1 MQPLT
6 ATGLSAAS
14 SVAPSLSSSST
25 SLKLKHSFA
34 SRPATSAS
42 SSSSVPFLLDPPK
55 KKQTSFLRKSKDGGE
70 SGVSSGLGKARC
82 IWVGL
87 PKTFLSLYDFE
98 FKAGGAQPDFERLHA
113 NRDFAQAAEVLE
125 GYMCVCLSPSTTA
138 CWRNVLLRFAVRRR
152 FGEDSPEEQSA
163 ATQLVVY
170 CLQTCTR
177 QMAPYADD
185 AAFGTGDGGP
195 SAAPNKNLKQST
207 LGLIAPLVQRA
218 CDGVQPFALPCIDL
232 PSLRTWS
239 RVVACTFYYLKA
251 KYALALS
258 WARRAL
264 KHEVRQGLVAALGAQ
279 VGCCLSALS
288 KSEEA
293 LQCFKS
299 SAAIL
304 QTCEGAAEQRAHATA
319 MIVNAG
325 WQEMSLLRYSDAMR
339 SSDLAFASAS
349 TLQLPP
355 TSTLMRCVANLS
367 ATAAERCA
375 MVERVPLERV
385 PTRRSSSTRP
395 VTPLDPVMRSVADKL
410 SWGSGSPSWTP
421 PCDDAKRA
429 AGLIKRLMVSKGSF
443 PLGMALDIAMQ
454 SIENRKGPVPVQSPA
469 PAPVSFLSGSAGR
482 FGLMGNSSSSS
493 IISSPPRSAVA
504 GVGASAG
511 SSARIQ
517 SPARANPSVSEAA
530 GAAAAVVAE
539 SFAPSPLPTVPAA
552 SYPSPSSSRPTGRH
566 EPPLPSASNPS
577 MLPSSHGRQAA
588 LATAPASAG
597 HGLRA
602 RNTTRMR
609 ASGGALVKG
618 NHSDDG
624 GSQSSAR
631 LQQQVRSSSSS
642 SSNMAIFL
650 TMRSCF

>member
-1 MQPLT
+1 VLAQY
-6 ATGLSAAS
+6 
-14 SVAPSLSSSST
+14 
-25 SLKLKHSFA
+25 
-34 SRPATSAS
+34 
-42 SSSSVPFLLDPPK
+42 
-55 KKQTSFLRKSKDGGE
+55 
-70 SGVSSGLGKARC
+70 
-82 IWVGL
+82 
-87 PKTFLSLYDFE
+87 KTVTFR
-98 FKAGGAQPDFERLHA
+98 G
-113 NRDFAQAAEVLE
+113 
-125 GYMCVCLSPSTTA
+125 
-138 CWRNVLLRFAVRRR
+138 RFAVRRR

-185 AAFGTGDGGP
+185 AAFGGGGP
-195 SAAPNKNLKQST
+195 SAAPNKNLKQGT
-207 LGLIAPLVQRA
+207 LALLAPLVQRA
-218 CDGVQPFALPCIDL
+218 CDSVQPFALPCIDL

-264 KHEVRQGLVAALGAQ
+264 KHEMRQGLVAALGAQ

-299 SAAIL
+299 AAAIL
-304 QTCEGAAEQRAHATA
+304 QTCEGTAEQRTHATA
-319 MIVNAG
+319 MVVNAG
-325 WQEMSLLRYSDAMR
+325 WQEMSMLRYSEAMR
-339 SSDLAFASAS
+339 LSDAAFASAS

-355 TSTLMRCVANLS
+355 TSFLMRCVAHLS

-395 VTPLDPVMRSVADKL
+395 VTPLDPVMRGVADKL

-454 SIENRKGPVPVQSPA
+454 SIESRKGLAAASAPVSLPGPA
-469 PAPVSFLSGSAGR
+469 PASFIAASAGR
-482 FGLMGNSSSSS
+482 LGVVGSGGSSG
-493 IISSPPRSAVA
+493 SPPRVAVA
-504 GVGASAG
+504 AGAGGGSAPSQLPANANASVSAG
-511 SSARIQ
+511 GGS
-517 SPARANPSVSEAA
+517 
-530 GAAAAVVAE
+530 AAAAVAADA
-539 SFAPSPLPTVPAA
+539 FAPSPLPAA
-552 SYPSPSSSRPTGRH
+552 AAAPTPSPSSLRPAARH
-566 EPPLPSASNPS
+566 QSPLAPKQSPS
-577 MLPSSHGRQAA
+577 MLQQSPSMFPSPHGHQ
-588 LATAPASAG
+588 TAPAAAAACAG
-597 HGLRA
+597 QGLRA

-609 ASGGALVKG
+609 AAGGALVKHNG
-618 NHSDDG
+618 GGGDDG
-624 GSQSSAR
+624 GSVSSAR
-631 LQQQVRSSSSS
+631 LQQQVGSSSGSS
-642 SSNMAIFL
+642 SGGGGSSRGAWFCNICTWQVSRRVQGATSL
-650 TMRSCF
+650 T

>member
-1 MQPLT
+1 M
-6 ATGLSAAS
+6 
-14 SVAPSLSSSST
+14 
-25 SLKLKHSFA
+25 
-34 SRPATSAS
+34 
-42 SSSSVPFLLDPPK
+42 
-55 KKQTSFLRKSKDGGE
+55 
-70 SGVSSGLGKARC
+70 
-82 IWVGL
+82 
-87 PKTFLSLYDFE
+87 
-98 FKAGGAQPDFERLHA
+98 
-113 NRDFAQAAEVLE
+113 
-125 GYMCVCLSPSTTA
+125 
-138 CWRNVLLRFAVRRR
+138 RRR
-152 FGEDSPEEQSA
+152 FGEGSPEEQSA

-185 AAFGTGDGGP
+185 AAFGNGSGGP

-207 LGLIAPLVQRA
+207 LALIAPLVQRA

-251 KYALALS
+251 KHALALS

-264 KHEVRQGLVAALGAQ
+264 KHEMRQGLVAALGAQ
-279 VGCCLSALS
+279 VGCCLSALC

-325 WQEMSLLRYSDAMR
+325 WQEMSLLRYSEAMR

-355 TSTLMRCVANLS
+355 TSALMRCVAHLS

-454 SIENRKGPVPVQSPA
+454 SIEGRKVPAAAALPAASLGPAHVPF
-469 PAPVSFLSGSAGR
+469 VSASGGR
-482 FGLMGNSSSSS
+482 LGFASSSSS
-493 IISSPPRSAVA
+493 PPRVA
-504 GVGASAG
+504 ASGVGVSAG
-511 SSARIQ
+511 SSARSQ
-517 SPARANPSVSEAA
+517 SPAHGNAPVSAA
-530 GAAAAVVAE
+530 GGTAAAEA
-539 SFAPSPLPTVPAA
+539 FAPSPLPAA
-552 SYPSPSSSRPTGRH
+552 TIASFPSPSSSRPAGRH
-566 EPPLPSASNPS
+566 QSPLAPKSNPS
-577 MLPSSHGRQAA
+577 MFPSPHRHQSVPAA
-588 LATAPASAG
+588 APASAG

-609 ASGGALVKG
+609 ALGGALVK
-618 NHSDDG
+618 NNDSEDG

-631 LQQQVRSSSSS
+631 LQQQVCNSSSLQNGVVSRTF
-642 SSNMAIFL
+642 A
-650 TMRSCF
+650 

>member
-1 MQPLT
+1 
-6 ATGLSAAS
+6 
-14 SVAPSLSSSST
+14 
-25 SLKLKHSFA
+25 
-34 SRPATSAS
+34 
-42 SSSSVPFLLDPPK
+42 
-55 KKQTSFLRKSKDGGE
+55 
-70 SGVSSGLGKARC
+70 
-82 IWVGL
+82 
-87 PKTFLSLYDFE
+87 
-98 FKAGGAQPDFERLHA
+98 
-113 NRDFAQAAEVLE
+113 
-125 GYMCVCLSPSTTA
+125 
-138 CWRNVLLRFAVRRR
+138 
-152 FGEDSPEEQSA
+152 
-163 ATQLVVY
+163 
-170 CLQTCTR
+170 
-177 QMAPYADD
+177 MAPYADH
-185 AAFGTGDGGP
+185 AAFGSGSGGP
-195 SAAPNKNLKQST
+195 SAASANKNLKQST
-207 LGLIAPLVQRA
+207 LALLAPLVQRA
-218 CDGVQPFALPCIDL
+218 CDAVQPFALPCIDL

-264 KHEVRQGLVAALGAQ
+264 KHEMRQGLVAALGAQ

-299 SAAIL
+299 SAAML

-325 WQEMSLLRYSDAMR
+325 WQEMSLLRYSEAMR

-349 TLQLPP
+349 ALQLPA
-355 TSTLMRCVANLS
+355 SSALMRCVSHLS

-375 MVERVPLERV
+375 MVERVPLQRV

-454 SIENRKGPVPVQSPA
+454 SIESRKGPAAVAVPVASPA
-469 PAPVSFLSGSAGR
+469 PAPASFFAASGGR
-482 FGLMGNSSSSS
+482 MGVMSSSSS
-493 IISSPPRSAVA
+493 SSPPRAA
-504 GVGASAG
+504 AAAFGASAG
-511 SSARIQ
+511 SSARSQ
-517 SPARANPSVSEAA
+517 SPASTHLPVSTAG
-530 GAAAAVVAE
+530 GAAAAAVAADA
-539 SFAPSPLPTVPAA
+539 FAPSPLPAAPA
-552 SYPSPSSSRPTGRH
+552 SSFPSPSSSSR
-566 EPPLPSASNPS
+566 PSARHQSPLAPKSNPS
-577 MLPSSHGRQAA
+577 MFPSPHSAA
-588 LATAPASAG
+588 AASVG

-618 NHSDDG
+618 KDNDDG
-624 GSQSSAR
+624 GSQGSAR

-642 SSNMAIFL
+642 S
-650 TMRSCF
+650 R